1 MSTVAVVGAG
11 AIGMVLADAAARAGR
26 TVVLCGA
33 RAVEQ
38 LTVIRP
44 DGVRTVTVAACR
56 DPRDAVPVDVVL
68 LAVKRQDSSAL
79 DEWSG
84 LIAPDTLVVRA
95 QNGVDPAPT
104 GGEYGQVMPSVVWFG
119 ATKVAAGIVLRASSD
134 LLVVP
139 PEGAALREH
148 LAADSVRVE
157 VAEDFRVEQWRK
169 FALNICAG
177 GLTTLFDRG
186 LEIFADPFVQVIA
199 RALLDEVR
207 AVAAAEGVRL
217 HGSVSEDTITDLAGR
232 PQGATTSMLRDAREG
247 KPLELDA
254 HGAEL
259 VRIAARHQIHAPVN
273 ARLVDA
279 LAARVRYEER
289 VR

>member
-1 MSTVAVVGAG
+1 MSTVAVVGSG
-11 AIGMVLADAAARAGR
+11 AIGMVLADAAARAGC

-38 LTVIRP
+38 LTVIGP
-44 DGVRTVTVAACR
+44 DGVRTTTVAVCR
-56 DPRDAVPVDVVL
+56 DPRDAVSVDIVL
-68 LAVKRQDSSAL
+68 LAVKRQDSYAL

-104 GGEYGQVMPSVVWFG
+104 GGAYGQVVPSVVRFG
-119 ATKVAAGIVLRASSD
+119 ATRVAAGIVLRASSD

-139 PEGAALREH
+139 PEGASLADH
-148 LAADSVRVE
+148 LSADSVRVE

-169 FALNICAG
+169 FAMNICAG

-186 LEIFADPFVQVIA
+186 LEIFTDPFVQVIA

-207 AVAAAEGVRL
+207 AVAAADGVRL
-217 HGSVSEDTITDLAGR
+217 EASIAEHTITDLAGR
-232 PQGATTSMLRDAREG
+232 PYGTTTSMLRDARAG
-247 KPLELDA
+247 NPLELDA

-259 VRIAARHQIHAPVN
+259 VRIAEWHDIHAPVN

-279 LAARVRYEER
+279 LAASVRYEER